1 MDQQYEDFKK
11 QVKDS
16 SDIVDVIGGYISLQK
31 KGRYYW
37 ACCPFHGEKTP
48 SFSVDKERQF
58 FYCYGCHTGGDVFT
72 FVQKI
77 ENSTFP
83 EAVKSLAARANIPI
97 PESHRTAADVC
108 TGLTIWPVVTFLRAC
123 TKQNPARQRWNIF
136 ITEGLPIRL
145 LNVSPWAFPSR
156 LLMRCRRT
164 WLKKAVRRNSLPLQG

>member
-83 EAVKSLAARANIPI
+83 ED
-97 PESHRTAADVC
+97 RTGRRLMCAGKKNEKRC

>member
-58 FYCYGCHTGGDVFT
+58 FYCYGEQHLPGSGQVAGCSCQYPNPRIAPDGG
-72 FVQKI
+72 
-77 ENSTFP
+77 
-83 EAVKSLAARANIPI
+83 
-97 PESHRTAADVC
+97 
-108 TGLTIWPVVTFLRAC
+108 
-123 TKQNPARQRWNIF
+123 
-136 ITEGLPIRL
+136 
-145 LNVSPWAFPSR
+145 
-156 LLMRCRRT
+156 
-164 WLKKAVRRNSLPLQG
+164 

>member
-77 ENSTFP
+77 ENSTLLVPISPFP
-83 EAVKSLAARANIPI
+83 NRIGRRLMCAGKKNEKR
-97 PESHRTAADVC
+97 C
-108 TGLTIWPVVTFLRAC
+108 TGLTTWPVAIFLRAC
-123 TKQNPARQRWNIF
+123 IKLKPDWQRWNIF
-136 ITEGLPIRL
+136 ITGELPIRL
-145 LNVSPWAFPSR
+145 LNVFPWAFPSR

-164 WLKKAVRRNSLPLQG
+164 W